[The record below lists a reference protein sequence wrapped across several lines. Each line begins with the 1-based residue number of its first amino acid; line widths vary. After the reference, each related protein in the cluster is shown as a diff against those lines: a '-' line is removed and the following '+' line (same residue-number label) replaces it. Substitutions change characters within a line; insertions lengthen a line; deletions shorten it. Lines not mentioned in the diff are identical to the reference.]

1 MEGGQQSSFH
11 EDADGYGTQGGTHY
25 ETLKV
30 SRTANLTEIRASY
43 RAALLALHPDKA
55 SSGAGGVLPSVS
67 DGNSSIP
74 STDVD
79 ISRYLRV
86 QEAWNVL
93 RDAESRAVYDSSL
106 ARNGEKSRNT
116 RGDAC
121 LVIGEE
127 VLLEDM
133 EEGVVETGETKEFW
147 YPCRCSDF
155 FVVGQ
160 RELEDAG
167 WQVGEDREGVRTGE
181 GDEGAEILKGS
192 RDGDG
197 DGDGKEDGAEWGR
210 QRRSIV
216 LPCGSC
222 SLHIRV
228 YFWAVCP

>member
-1 MEGGQQSSFH
+1 MEGGQQFSFH

-30 SRTANLTEIRASY
+30 SPTANLTEIRASY

-67 DGNSSIP
+67 DSNSSIP

-116 RGDAC
+116 RRGDAC

-155 FVVGQ
+155 FVVGE

-167 WQVGEDREGVRTGE
+167 WQVGEDLEGAGKGE
-181 GDEGAEILKGS
+181 GDVGAEILKSS

-197 DGDGKEDGAEWGR
+197 DGEEDGAEWGR

>member
-25 ETLKV
+25 DTLKV
-30 SRTANLTEIRASY
+30 SPTANSIEIRASY

-55 SSGAGGVLPSVS
+55 TGGAGGVLPLHS
-67 DGNSSIP
+67 DSNSSNP

-93 RDAESRAVYDSSL
+93 RDAESRAMYDSSL
-106 ARNGEKSRNT
+106 ARNGEKRRSRN
-116 RGDAC
+116 GDAC

-133 EEGVVETGETKEFW
+133 EEGGGETGETKEFW

-155 FVVGQ
+155 FLVGQ

-167 WQVGEDREGVRTGE
+167 WQGGEDHEYVPIGE
-181 GDEGAEILKGS
+181 GDEGSVILKSS
-192 RDGDG
+192 RDGAG
-197 DGDGKEDGAEWGR
+197 GEDGTEWGR

-228 YFWAVCP
+228 YFWAMCP